1 MSDSFVFLFSC
12 YLVHVIH
19 VVWSIHVVLYP
30 LALHR
35 CIPQASKHKSPRDP
49 NNTCFDDFNTLCM
62 NEADMTNPLMN
73 DSATLIQNLYMI
85 FRKLPDAGF
94 LRYFIFVVKVVCGSL

>member
-1 MSDSFVFLFSC
+1 MLPC
-12 YLVHVIH
+12 VHVIH

-30 LALHR
+30 LTLHR
-35 CIPQASKHKSPRDP
+35 CIPQASKHKSPHDP

-62 NEADMTNPLMN
+62 NEVDMTNPLMN

-85 FRKLPDAGF
+85 FRKLRDAGF
-94 LRYFIFVVKVVCGSL
+94 LRYFIFVVTVVCSSL